1 MEDARALKHT
11 VPNSGSTQSV
21 GSDFQEQMANES
33 SNHLANLY
41 STNDQEIRDEAW
53 LSTEFV
59 YRVTWY
65 APRFEEEE
73 EEKQA
78 LPT

>member
-1 MEDARALKHT
+1 
-11 VPNSGSTQSV
+11 
-21 GSDFQEQMANES
+21 MASES

-53 LSTEFV
+53 LSTEVV
-59 YRVTWY
+59 YKVTWW
-65 APRFEEEE
+65 APRFAEEEEEEEEGEEEEEAEGKGKE